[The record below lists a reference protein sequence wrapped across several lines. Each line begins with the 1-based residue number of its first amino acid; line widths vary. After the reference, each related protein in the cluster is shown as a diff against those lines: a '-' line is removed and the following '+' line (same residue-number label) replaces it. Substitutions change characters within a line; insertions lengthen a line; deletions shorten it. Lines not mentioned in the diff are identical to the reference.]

1 MNLTTKKTHNMK
13 QYIATFRVLNA
24 AFNTNDIETMWIS
37 ASTKAHAIEKARFYA
52 NEYGNKFISI
62 RAVN

>member
-1 MNLTTKKTHNMK
+1 MK
-13 QYIATFRVLNA
+13 SYIATFRLLNA

-37 ASTKAHAIEKARFYA
+37 AYNMRHAIEKARFYA
-52 NEYGNKFISI
+52 KEYNTSLINV